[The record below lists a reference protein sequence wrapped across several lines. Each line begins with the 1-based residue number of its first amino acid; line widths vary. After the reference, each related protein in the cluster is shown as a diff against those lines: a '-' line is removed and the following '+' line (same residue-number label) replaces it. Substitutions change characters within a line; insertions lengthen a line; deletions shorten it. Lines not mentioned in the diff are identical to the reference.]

1 MKPTTIRFTDEL
13 TKKLTELA
21 VQEAILEGKKI
32 SRSETLRR
40 LVNQA
45 YYKLT
50 KRKEK

>member
-1 MKPTTIRFTDEL
+1 MKPTTIRFSNEL

-21 VQEAILEGKKI
+21 INEAILEEKKV
-32 SRSETLRR
+32 SRSEMLRR

-50 KRKEK
+50 KRKGK